1 MTNDRPHYVIAI
13 MRFFLHE
20 CNQFSTKFKI
30 TLSIHMQVSRA
41 IAKICADEVTRVTV
55 YIQFDLT
62 DRDEPSKFTA
72 T

>member
-1 MTNDRPHYVIAI
+1 MTDHIICYCNNEG
-13 MRFFLHE
+13 FLLE

-30 TLSIHMQVSRA
+30 TLAIHMQVSRA
-41 IAKICADEVTRVTV
+41 IAKICADEVTGEAV

-62 DRDEPSKFTA
+62 DRDEPSKFIA